1 MKYSLTDN
9 TNASKHGAVIVF
21 LTRHSF
27 PTQLM
32 EHTQE
37 QLFIL

>member
-9 TNASKHGAVIVF
+9 TNASKHGTVIIL
-21 LTRHSF
+21 LTSHSF
-27 PTQLM
+27 PTQVM
-32 EHTQE
+32 EHTQK